1 MTGMSKIIDAIR
13 KAIESSGKTRYRLWQ
28 ETGIDQSHLRK
39 VLNGEARLSY
49 ENLELLADALGLEII
64 VRPKQHKRKE

>member
-1 MTGMSKIIDAIR
+1 MSKIIEAIR
-13 KAIESSGKTRYRLWQ
+13 KAIEASDKSRYRLWQ

-39 VLNGEARLSY
+39 LLNGEARLSY

-64 VRPKQHKRKE
+64 VRPKRRKGK

>member
-1 MTGMSKIIDAIR
+1 MSKIIKIIQ
-13 KAIESSGKTRYRLWQ
+13 KAIETSGKTRYKLWQ

-49 ENLELLADALGLEII
+49 ENLERLSDALDLEII
-64 VRPKQHKRKE
+64 VRPKKRKA

>member
-1 MTGMSKIIDAIR
+1 MSKIIDAIR
-13 KAIESSGKTRYRLWQ
+13 RAIERGDKTRYRLWQ

-49 ENLELLADALGLEII
+49 ENLERLAEALGLEII
-64 VRPKQHKRKE
+64 VRPKQRKSKGKQ